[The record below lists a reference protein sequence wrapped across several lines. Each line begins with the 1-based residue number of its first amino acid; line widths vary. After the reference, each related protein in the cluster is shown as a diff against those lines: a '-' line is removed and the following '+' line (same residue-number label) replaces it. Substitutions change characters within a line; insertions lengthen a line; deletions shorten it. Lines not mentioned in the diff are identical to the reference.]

1 MKRGII
7 YILLILVCIYIG
19 IINREEAYFYVAA
32 LMLAVMVCLL
42 AGLFT
47 RFFRTGIS
55 MQMNIPVV
63 EKNRTFHPELTVRS
77 NSGQVRRRNRTAL
90 LGRLTM
96 KMGYVRGLC
105 PLLSAADMR
114 SQRQM

>member
-63 EKNRTFHPELTVRS
+63 EKNRTYREIELRS
-77 NSGQVRRRNRTAL
+77 GTLCVSSFQGHGSGYEEETEQHF
-90 LGRLTM
+90 
-96 KMGYVRGLC
+96 
-105 PLLSAADMR
+105 
-114 SQRQM
+114 

>member
-47 RFFRTGIS
+47 RF
-55 MQMNIPVV
+55 
-63 EKNRTFHPELTVRS
+63 
-77 NSGQVRRRNRTAL
+77 SGQA
-90 LGRLTM
+90 
-96 KMGYVRGLC
+96 
-105 PLLSAADMR
+105 
-114 SQRQM
+114 